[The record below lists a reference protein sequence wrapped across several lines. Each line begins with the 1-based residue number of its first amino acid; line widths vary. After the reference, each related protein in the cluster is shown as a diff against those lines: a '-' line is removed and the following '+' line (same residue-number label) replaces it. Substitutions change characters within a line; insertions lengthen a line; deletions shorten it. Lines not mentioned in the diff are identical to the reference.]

1 PGSMLSLGINKKFW
15 DSLSKSDQ
23 LTIEAAALM
32 ENDIMMAE
40 YNAKNGESLAK
51 LIKEQGVQLR
61 RFNDDIY
68 DSFGEA
74 AESVFADVRTH
85 GDLAKRIDDSFVK
98 TRRDVGAWA
107 KISDQAYVEQR
118 NRVLKI

>member
-1 PGSMLSLGINKKFW
+1 
-15 DSLSKSDQ
+15 
-23 LTIEAAALM
+23 
-32 ENDIMMAE
+32 
-40 YNAKNGESLAK
+40 KNGESLAK
-51 LIKEQGVQLR
+51 LVKEQGVQLR

-74 AESVFADVRTH
+74 AEAVFEEAKAH
-85 GDLAKRIDDSFVK
+85 SKLAKDIHESFAR

-118 NRVLKI
+118 NRVLRI